1 LQSLDVPFIAPKC
14 FNANKG
20 KLFGTPEKVENIVT
34 FEIVLLAMVAAF
46 LGLRLYSVLGKRTGH
61 EQETIIRKP
70 VEERAAPVI
79 REPVADAAPTIPRI
93 QTTEIPVEMAAE
105 SGLRSIQN
113 ADRQFDAGLFI
124 EGAKSAY
131 GMILEAF
138 WRGDR
143 DALKA
148 LCDDDVYDSFDTAIT
163 AREERGEILEN
174 RLVRIEN
181 ARIVDASLDHPTA
194 RITVRFDADIA
205 ALVKDGDGNMIG
217 GSMTDAIETNDVW
230 TFMRNVKDTTRNWKL
245 DETDEA

>member
-1 LQSLDVPFIAPKC
+1 M
-14 FNANKG
+14 
-20 KLFGTPEKVENIVT
+20 T

-61 EQETIIRKP
+61 EQEPILRKP
-70 VEERAAPVI
+70 AEERTAPVI
-79 REPVADAAPTIPRI
+79 REPVADTAPTIPRM
-93 QTTEIPVEMAAE
+93 QSSEISVEMAAE
-105 SGLRSIQN
+105 SGLRAIHN

-131 GMILEAF
+131 GMILDAF
-138 WRGDR
+138 WKGDR

-148 LCDDDVYDSFDTAIT
+148 LCDDDVYGSFDAAIT
-163 AREERGEILEN
+163 AREDRGEILEN

-181 ARIVDASLDHPTA
+181 AHIVDASLDHPTA

-205 ALVKDGDGNMIG
+205 ALIKDGDGNMIG
-217 GSMTDAIETNDVW
+217 GSMTDAVETHDVW

>member
-1 LQSLDVPFIAPKC
+1 
-14 FNANKG
+14 
-20 KLFGTPEKVENIVT
+20 
-34 FEIVLLAMVAAF
+34 
-46 LGLRLYSVLGKRTGH
+46 
-61 EQETIIRKP
+61 
-70 VEERAAPVI
+70 
-79 REPVADAAPTIPRI
+79 
-93 QTTEIPVEMAAE
+93 
-105 SGLRSIQN
+105 
-113 ADRQFDAGLFI
+113 
-124 EGAKSAY
+124 
-131 GMILEAF
+131 
-138 WRGDR
+138 
-143 DALKA
+143 
-148 LCDDDVYDSFDTAIT
+148 VYDSFDTAIT